1 MQNSSLLAATLPKY
15 LSNFEACL
23 IELSVLNGKRAL
35 VTGAGTRL
43 GQAIAVALGAQGMR
57 VAVHFHSHR
66 DGALDTVRQIEA
78 TGGQGYSLEADLS
91 SRDAARKLVDD
102 AITILNG
109 LDLLVASAAN
119 FEAVTFDAID
129 DASFD
134 RALNVNLASPFAVAQ
149 RATPALRSSK
159 GNIVFITCAS
169 VLAPFRGHLPY
180 VVAKAGLYQMMRG
193 MALDLAPDV
202 RVNAVA
208 PGMILPPTEMSELQ
222 INHVVR
228 QIPLKKVGSVDDVSR
243 AVIFLASSSYVTGE
257 QIVVD
262 GGRALARFPDSA

>member
-1 MQNSSLLAATLPKY
+1 MQNLSLLAVTLLRY
-15 LSNFEACL
+15 LSSFEACL
-23 IELSVLNGKRAL
+23 LNGKRAL
-35 VTGAGTRL
+35 VTGAGSRL
-43 GQAIAVALGAQGMR
+43 GQTIAVALGEQGVR
-57 VAVHFHSHR
+57 VAVHFHSHH

-78 TGGQGYSLEADLS
+78 AGGQGHSLAANLS
-91 SRDAARKLVDD
+91 SRDDARKMVDD
-102 AITILNG
+102 AITILGG

-119 FEAVTFDAID
+119 FEATTFDTID
-129 DASFD
+129 DAAWD
-134 RALNVNLASPFAVAQ
+134 RTLNLNLASPFAIAQ

-169 VLAPFRGHLPY
+169 VVAPFRGHLPY

-208 PGMILPPTEMSELQ
+208 PGMVLPPDDMSESQ
-222 INHVVR
+222 INHIVR
-228 QIPLKKVGSVDDVSR
+228 HIPLRRVGSVDDVSR

-262 GGRALARFPDSA
+262 GGRSLARFPDSA